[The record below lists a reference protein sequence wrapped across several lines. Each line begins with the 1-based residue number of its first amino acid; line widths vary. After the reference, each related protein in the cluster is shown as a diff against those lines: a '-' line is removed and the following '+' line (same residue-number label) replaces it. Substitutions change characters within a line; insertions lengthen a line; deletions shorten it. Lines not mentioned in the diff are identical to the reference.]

1 MDGDQRMAKKCE
13 KRGCDKEALNT
24 VRFTDLVHRNVDT
37 DYPVVL
43 CEEHTTEANE
53 FDDTEI
59 DGVKKWL
66 NAGSK

>member
-1 MDGDQRMAKKCE
+1 MATKCG
-13 KRGCDKEALNT
+13 KRGCEKEAINT
-24 VRFTDLVHRNVDT
+24 LRFHYPFHINVDS